1 MKILLVQETD
11 WLERYPHTQHHLMER
26 LSLKGH
32 SIKVIDY
39 AFDWKK
45 DEDEKIFQSKQEF
58 HNVKKIYGG
67 AVVDV
72 IRPSALRISVLE
84 YPYLMFSHN
93 CEIKKQ
99 IKEFKPDIIIG
110 FGILNAYVAS
120 GLAKKYNIP
129 FIYYWIDALD
139 TLIPEKTFQTL
150 GRIIEQKTINNSR
163 KYFVTNEKLKD
174 HIIALGAEEDK
185 IDIFSSGIDFN
196 VFNDKIDGSAIR
208 KKYGIKDNEI
218 VLFFMGWIYHFSG
231 LKEIAEELGKE
242 KESGKYSN
250 IKLLVVGE
258 GDAYPDLQKL
268 RDQYHLEDQLFL
280 TGRQPYEKIPE
291 YIASS
296 DICILPAYTDEP
308 TMKDI
313 VPIKI
318 LEYMAMG
325 KPVITTKL
333 PGLIKEFGND
343 NGIIYA
349 NSPEETMIT
358 AQDILSKVNCHEYG
372 VKARTFVEKYDW
384 ISISNQFEQTLK
396 I

>member
-1 MKILLVQETD
+1 
-11 WLERYPHTQHHLMER
+11 MER

-45 DEDEKIFQSKQEF
+45 DKDKKIFQSKQEF
-58 HNVKKIYGG
+58 HDVKKIYDG
-67 AVVDV
+67 AGVDV
-72 IRPSALRISVLE
+72 IRPSALRIPVLE
-84 YPYLMFSHN
+84 YPYLIISHN
-93 CEIKKQ
+93 NEIQKQ
-99 IKEFKPDIIIG
+99 IREFKPDIIIG

-120 GLAKKYNIP
+120 RLAKKYNIP

-150 GRIIEQKTINNSR
+150 GRIIERKSIKNSR

-174 HIIALGAEEDK
+174 HIIDLGAEKDK
-185 IDIFSSGIDFN
+185 IEIFSSGIDFN

-208 KKYGIKDNEI
+208 KQYGIKDNEI

-325 KPVITTKL
+325 KPVITTRL
-333 PGLIKEFGND
+333 PGLIKEFGDD

-349 NSPEETMIT
+349 NSPDETMKT
-358 AQDILSKVNCHEYG
+358 AQDFLSKVNCHEYG
-372 VKARTFVEKYDW
+372 IKAGEFVKKYNWDLV
-384 ISISNQFEQTLK
+384 IKRFEIILLCL